1 MSKGFQESEF
11 NEEEKNL
18 NTEDKEYGNYKR
30 SVDDKQG
37 EEKAE
42 KESKEGQE
50 GYAQEAQTACIQGR
64 EADGEAQTS
73 CQKEEEACRQ
83 ETDSGETLR
92 QKISEGGAQS
102 SYGYTP
108 PHSSGGGQADPKK
121 EKSSKRKRSIGIGLI
136 AVIVSIALLITSLG
150 GLLGMFAVDGLI
162 WIGRTIMELGN
173 IQIEIGVPENNGD
186 ERLPSS
192 GGADSTQRIDGVELD
207 ISTGTGYSENMSI
220 PQVVDLVA
228 DTVVEI
234 TTTNIVTDRFYGQ
247 YVTSGAGSGVIIRED
262 GYIVTNH
269 HVIEDARNIT
279 VRLTDGSE
287 FSAYTIGSDVAND
300 IAVIKINATGLTP
313 ARGSNK
319 ELMVGQDVIAIGNP
333 LGTLGGTVTN
343 GIISALDRKIK
354 VDGYEMT
361 LMQTNAAIN
370 PGNSG
375 GGLFNMSGELIGI
388 VNAKQSDTGI
398 EGLGFAIPIGVV
410 NESLEKITK
419 GE

>member
-1 MSKGFQESEF
+1 MSKGFRESEF
-11 NEEEKNL
+11 NEGEKIL
-18 NTEDKEYGNYKR
+18 NTEDKEYGNYKH

-42 KESKEGQE
+42 KEVQE
-50 GYAQEAQTACIQGR
+50 DQESYAQEAQTACGQGR

-73 CQKEEEACRQ
+73 CEEEKKACRQ
-83 ETDSGETLR
+83 EKDSGETLR

-108 PHSSGGGQADPKK
+108 PHGSGVGQTDTKS
-121 EKSSKRKRSIGIGLI
+121 EKSNKRKRSIGIGLI

-162 WIGRTIMELGN
+162 WIGRTVMELGN
-173 IQIEIGVPENNGD
+173 IQIEIGVPDSNEGETLPPSD
-186 ERLPSS
+186 GAERSPI
-192 GGADSTQRIDGVELD
+192 TDGSELG
-207 ISTGTGYSENMSI
+207 ILAGTGYSENMTI
-220 PQVVDLVA
+220 PQVVELVA

-269 HVIEDARNIT
+269 HVIEDARSVT

-287 FSAYTIGSDVAND
+287 FSASYVGSDVAND

-313 ARGSNK
+313 ARGSSS
-319 ELMVGQDVIAIGNP
+319 ELTVGQDVIAIGNP
-333 LGTLGGTVTN
+333 LGTLGGTVTD

-398 EGLGFAIPIGVV
+398 EGLGFAIPISVV

-419 GE
+419 GQ

>member
-1 MSKGFQESEF
+1 MSNGFRESEF
-11 NEEEKNL
+11 NEKENNL

-37 EEKAE
+37 EKEAE
-42 KESKEGQE
+42 EESKKGEE
-50 GYAQEAQTACIQGR
+50 GYAQEAQTARIQGS
-64 EADGEAQTS
+64 EADSEAQPS
-73 CQKEEEACRQ
+73 CEKEAEAHSQ
-83 ETDSGETLR
+83 ETDSGEALR

-102 SYGYTP
+102 SYGYAP
-108 PHSSGGGQADPKK
+108 PRSSESFGEKNKK

-136 AVIVSIALLITSLG
+136 TVIVSLALLITSLG

-162 WIGRTIMELGN
+162 FIGKTLMDLGN
-173 IQIEIGVPENNGD
+173 IQIEIGVPDNNEED
-186 ERLPSS
+186 PLPSL
-192 GGADSTQRIDGVELD
+192 GEADSAQRIDGVELD
-207 ISTGTGYSENMSI
+207 IPTGTGYSENMSI
-220 PQVVDLVA
+220 PQVVELVA

-234 TTTNIVTDRFYGQ
+234 ITTNIVTDRFYGQ

-269 HVIEDARNIT
+269 HVIDNARSIT

-287 FSAYTIGSDVAND
+287 FSAYEVGSDVAND

-319 ELMVGQDVIAIGNP
+319 QLMVGQDVIAIGNP

-419 GE
+419 SQ